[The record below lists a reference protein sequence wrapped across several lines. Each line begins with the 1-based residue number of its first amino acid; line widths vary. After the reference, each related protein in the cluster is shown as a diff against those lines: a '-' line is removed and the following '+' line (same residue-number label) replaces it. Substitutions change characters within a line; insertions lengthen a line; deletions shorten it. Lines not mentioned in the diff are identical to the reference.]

1 LDEIKTIKNEIIE
14 NFKNKIKLIEEA
26 YSEFEKNINLQVSL
40 INNLIDT
47 YSYEKNYNNYNYEII
62 QNIKNIEKIKFSSPD
77 FSSCKNIFEKS
88 EMFISFYKNFKIYK
102 SKIINTLS
110 NHSDA
115 VNQIILLK
123 DGRIASSSNDKSILI
138 YNKENYSIELKID
151 NFDSIVFNIIQ
162 ASNDYIIASLTSGF
176 IIILKLNST
185 SYEIKQKI
193 QAHNN
198 YIRKTIEMKDGK
210 LISCSDDK
218 TIKIWKLSNNQYILE
233 NTLNQY
239 TTTPFS
245 SILYLNDNIIVST
258 PYGTGSV
265 IFWNI
270 KELKI
275 ISQIEGINCTWCWNI
290 LKKLSNELFILG
302 GVKYIY
308 LFSILNYNLVNKIEI
323 DSDCYSI
330 CCLSD
335 INILTGHQNGKIKQ
349 YNLINN
355 EFKLTGEKKY
365 HDNIIRVIF
374 ELNNNLILS
383 GSDDK
388 KINIYKNE

>member
-1 LDEIKTIKNEIIE
+1 MDEIKTIKNEIIE

-239 TTTPFS
+239 STTPFS
-245 SILYLNDNIIVST
+245 SILDLNDNIIVST